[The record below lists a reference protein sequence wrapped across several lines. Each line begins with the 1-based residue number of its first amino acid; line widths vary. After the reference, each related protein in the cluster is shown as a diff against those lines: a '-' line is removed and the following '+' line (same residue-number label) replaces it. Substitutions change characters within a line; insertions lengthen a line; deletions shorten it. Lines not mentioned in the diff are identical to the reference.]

1 MRPDSTTPLTL
12 EEHRELSREIR
23 AARARLRELCNVVA
37 DVYGPNNRAAFS
49 FLKIT
54 DAMERLS
61 QDLQAQV
68 AQEYPGYNVDDFY
81 L

>member
-1 MRPDSTTPLTL
+1 MRPETSNPLTL

-23 AARARLRELCNVVA
+23 AARARLRELCDVVA
-37 DVYGPNNRAAFS
+37 GVYGPRNRAAFS
-49 FLKIT
+49 FLKIA
-54 DAMERLS
+54 DAMECLC

-68 AQEYPGYNVDDFY
+68 SQDYPADVEDLY

>member
-1 MRPDSTTPLTL
+1 MRPETSTPLTL
-12 EEHRELSREIR
+12 EEHRELSREVR
-23 AARARLRELCNVVA
+23 AARARLRELCNVVVG
-37 DVYGPNNRAAFS
+37 DYGPNNRAAFS

-68 AQEYPGYNVDDFY
+68 AQDYPGSSVDDFY

>member
-1 MRPDSTTPLTL
+1 MRPETSIPLTL
-12 EEHRELSREIR
+12 EEHRELSREVR
-23 AARARLRELCNVVA
+23 AARARLRELCNVVVG
-37 DVYGPNNRAAFS
+37 VYGPNNRAAFS

-68 AQEYPGYNVDDFY
+68 AQDYPGSSVDNLY